1 MTQEEA
7 KLFFTYEDG
16 DDLTDLYDERLFEYK
31 QFFLSKTPI
40 HKVFLSKLEKL
51 RQMDRAYQSL
61 VGNSYEE
68 FSSVVSSPISFSN
81 VIREAFTQ
89 WEHAKG
95 ICKQQLMMAQDAK
108 ALHLAVENYLS
119 VVAEYRQKWY
129 TDQEIDLEISQVS
142 KDEDPM
148 EVLGAIRAFEE
159 AGGKNFEDLLKL
171 NNNSFLLK
179 EMKRLSLLIKNYGNG
194 RSF

>member
-7 KLFFTYEDG
+7 KLFFPYEAG

-51 RQMDRAYQSL
+51 RQMDKAYQTL
-61 VGNSYEE
+61 VGNSFEE
-68 FSSVVSSPISFSN
+68 FPASVVSVPPFSD

-89 WEHAKG
+89 WEQAKG
-95 ICKQQLMMAQDAK
+95 ISKQQLMMAQDART
-108 ALHLAVENYLS
+108 LHLAVEHYLS

-129 TDQEIDLEISQVS
+129 TDQEIDAEILQVS

-148 EVLGAIRAFEE
+148 EVLEAIRAFEA
-159 AGGKNFEDLLKL
+159 AGGKNFDDLLKL

-179 EMKRLSLLIKNYGNG
+179 EMKRLSLLIKNYGDG